1 MQNESVQRRQ
11 KDELLLLGEQ
21 LKRQEQE
28 KNEYAEVLAA
38 KENTIRT
45 LEDQTDSLRKTIE
58 NNLYEHARAE
68 SLLRAEIDR
77 LKAIAGKQ
85 AEKQRAPEHTEE
97 TPSLI
102 SEPPIADAAD
112 TLEIFTA
119 SGDAATEKAPV
130 PEAAEGKR
138 KGGKR
143 GRKPKVR
150 ISAIDETIEETD
162 WLIAT
167 PPAGKKTT
175 QTRQEDSNEFGYK
188 EPDRKITPDHPAQM
202 SLW

>member
-1 MQNESVQRRQ
+1 M
-11 KDELLLLGEQ
+11 
-21 LKRQEQE
+21 
-28 KNEYAEVLAA
+28 
-38 KENTIRT
+38 
-45 LEDQTDSLRKTIE
+45 
-58 NNLYEHARAE
+58 
-68 SLLRAEIDR
+68 
-77 LKAIAGKQ
+77 
-85 AEKQRAPEHTEE
+85 
-97 TPSLI
+97 
-102 SEPPIADAAD
+102 
-112 TLEIFTA
+112 
-119 SGDAATEKAPV
+119 